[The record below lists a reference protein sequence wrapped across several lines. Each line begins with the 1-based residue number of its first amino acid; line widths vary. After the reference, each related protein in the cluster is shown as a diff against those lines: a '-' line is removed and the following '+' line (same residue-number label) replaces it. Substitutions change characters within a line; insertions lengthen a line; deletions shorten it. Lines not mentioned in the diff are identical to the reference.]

1 MSVDEKKARRLNL
14 ANLISGGLPA
24 FGIMTSTPEE
34 EAGGVAPPRGVFT
47 PSGVRR
53 PGSIGG
59 QSPVVYPSR
68 PSKDAVK
75 RGRKPKPKPNK
86 FAR

>member
-1 MSVDEKKARRLNL
+1 MSVDEKMARRFNL
-14 ANLISGGLPA
+14 ANLINGGLPA

-47 PSGVRR
+47 PGGVRR

-59 QSPVVYPSR
+59 QSPIVYRSQ

-75 RGRKPKPKPNK
+75 RGRKPKPKPNN